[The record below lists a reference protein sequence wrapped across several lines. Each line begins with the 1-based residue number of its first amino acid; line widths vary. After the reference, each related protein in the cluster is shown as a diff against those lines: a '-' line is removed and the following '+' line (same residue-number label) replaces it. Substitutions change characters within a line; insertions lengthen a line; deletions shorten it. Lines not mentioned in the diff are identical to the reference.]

1 MSADNPYEFLSREEM
16 KEILLETRDQLP
28 NRLAELREQIALE
41 IEAYK
46 SGNSVPAWIRVDKA
60 AAIARRLETLGEVE
74 E

>member
-41 IEAYK
+41 IEAYFPDPH
-46 SGNSVPAWIRVDKA
+46 GHAEDCAQCEFMRTA
-60 AAIARRLETLGEVE
+60 AAIARGKTK
-74 E
+74 